1 MNIKPNVM
9 RKIFAI
15 TTLCFF
21 SLFLKNEKAICKSN
35 CKTTSESSCDK
46 CDKTVDRSTLNAE
59 ANADALHPNEAKPY
73 DGFFFR
79 I

>member
-1 MNIKPNVM
+1 M

-15 TTLCFF
+15 TMLCVF

-35 CKTTSESSCDK
+35 CKTNSESSCNT
-46 CDKTVDRSTLNAE
+46 TVNHPVL
-59 ANADALHPNEAKPY
+59 NADANTDAPKNELKQY
-73 DGFFFR
+73 DGFFFK

>member
-1 MNIKPNVM
+1 M

-15 TTLCFF
+15 TALCFF

-35 CKTTSESSCDK
+35 CKTTTESSSSK
-46 CDKTVDRSTLNAE
+46 CDKTVDHSTLNAE
-59 ANADALHPNEAKPY
+59 ANADASHRNEAKQY
-73 DGFFFR
+73 DGFFFK

>member
-1 MNIKPNVM
+1 M

-35 CKTTSESSCDK
+35 CKTNIESSCNK
-46 CDKTVDRSTLNAE
+46 CDKKSDHSTLNAE
-59 ANADALHPNEAKPY
+59 ANADAPHRNEAKQY
-73 DGFFFR
+73 DGFFFK